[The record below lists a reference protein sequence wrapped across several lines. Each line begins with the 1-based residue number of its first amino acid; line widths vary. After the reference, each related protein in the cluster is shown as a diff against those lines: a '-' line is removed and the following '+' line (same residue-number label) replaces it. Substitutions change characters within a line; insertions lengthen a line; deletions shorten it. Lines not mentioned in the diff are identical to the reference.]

1 MPRWPKTCG
10 CFRVASTIQSI
21 SLGPPPSSELSV
33 QSRAR
38 AEAAPEFD
46 ALLNARAFATSSPAL
61 VAPARTRLDG
71 AQAADALRAAWTKVT
86 GQPPSEKTLSILAA
100 QWAHETA
107 NGGSM
112 YNYNFGGIKGMGPSG
127 LSVSQHTREGFGK
140 SERTITDRFR
150 AYHTAEEGATDYV
163 KLLTQR
169 FPEATASAQS
179 GDATG
184 FVSGLKQRGYFT
196 GDAAAYARSV
206 ASLSNQALTHGFAAI
221 GSHLGELGAP
231 PELDLHATPLA
242 SERYQDYALGSQPTS
257 PLIDALRIGD
267 EISRAALRIVAGSG
281 EQNNS

>member
-1 MPRWPKTCG
+1 M
-10 CFRVASTIQSI
+10 AATISSI
-21 SLGPPPSSELSV
+21 SLGLPTSPELSAP
-33 QSRAR
+33 SRAR
-38 AEAAPEFD
+38 EEAAPDFE
-46 ALLNARAFATSSPAL
+46 ALLTARARASSPPAL
-61 VAPARTRLDG
+61 VPPARTRLDG
-71 AQAADALRAAWTKVT
+71 IQAADALRAAWTKLT
-86 GQPPSEKTLSILAA
+86 GEPPSAKTLSILTA

-140 SERTITDRFR
+140 TERTITDRFR

-169 FPEATASAQS
+169 FPEATASAQA
-179 GDATG
+179 GDPVG

-196 GDAAAYARSV
+196 GDAAAYTRSV
-206 ASLSNQALTHGFAAI
+206 ASISNQALTHGFGAI

-231 PELDLHATPLA
+231 AELDLHATPLA
-242 SERYQDYALGSQPTS
+242 SQRYEDYALGSQPTS

-267 EISRAALRIVAGSG
+267 EISRAALRIVAGNGDQKDS
-281 EQNNS
+281 